1 VKFYSARRVCGMNE
15 FWDAIQRM
23 SITSSNAPPELASP
37 VRVGI
42 LSVIEIFRQLTSGF
56 LVSELLLIHE
66 LNGKYCSPKNP
77 VTS

>member
-1 VKFYSARRVCGMNE
+1 
-15 FWDAIQRM
+15 
-23 SITSSNAPPELASP
+23 
-37 VRVGI
+37 VGI